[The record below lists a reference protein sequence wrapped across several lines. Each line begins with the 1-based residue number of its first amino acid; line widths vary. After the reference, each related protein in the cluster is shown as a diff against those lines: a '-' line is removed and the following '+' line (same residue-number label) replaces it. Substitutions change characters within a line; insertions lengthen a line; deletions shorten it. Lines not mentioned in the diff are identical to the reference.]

1 MTFPPVLMAAA
12 LVLAM
17 PVAIIQNRGLVP
29 LAAILGLA
37 ALLVLRRDR
46 AWAAALTPGAVL
58 AALALGAW
66 ATLSSAWAL
75 ERVPALVGG
84 ARLLV
89 LVLALALVLAAA
101 RAVQEREARMLL
113 AALVAG
119 AVLGAILLLVE
130 LRFGAPLNNALRS
143 FPEPPRSAEG
153 TKPAAT
159 LLALLAGPAVLA
171 AFRLAGARLAM
182 LVGMLAALAVVAST
196 SEAARLGLIAAI
208 AAGGFAL
215 ALPMLARRA
224 LPALLAIAV
233 LAGPPVLDQVAK
245 GATRAGLLP
254 LSAVHRTL
262 IWDYAAERAGER
274 PLAGFG
280 MDAARSLPGGREN
293 PDAARLD
300 RLGIT
305 GPARAFFDV
314 APRGLAE
321 LIPLHTHSMP
331 LQIRLELGFV
341 GLALFAGFAFFAG
354 RAVASLPG
362 RGAFAAGA
370 AVAGAA
376 VVVSLLSYGVWQHWW
391 WVSLALAALP
401 LAVLSARAGR

>member
-1 MTFPPVLMAAA
+1 MAAS

-17 PVAIIQNRGLVP
+17 PVAIVQNRGLVP
-29 LAAILGLA
+29 LAVLLGVTAVLM
-37 ALLVLRRDR
+37 LRR
-46 AWAAALTPGAVL
+46 AGGWAAALAPGAIL

-66 ATLSSAWAL
+66 AMLSAAWAL
-75 ERVPALVGG
+75 EGAQALAGG
-84 ARLLV
+84 ARLLA
-89 LVLALALVLAAA
+89 LTLALALVLAAA
-101 RAVQEREARMLL
+101 RVVEEREARMLL
-113 AALVAG
+113 AALVTG

-130 LRFGAPLNNALRS
+130 LRFGAPLNNALRG

-171 AFRLAGARLAM
+171 ACRLAGGWVAVP
-182 LVGMLAALAVVAST
+182 VGVLAALAVIVST
-196 SEAARLGLIAAI
+196 SEAARLGLLAAA
-208 AAGGFAL
+208 AAGGCSL
-215 ALPMLARRA
+215 AFPALARRT

-233 LAGPPVLDQVAK
+233 LAGPPLLDQVAR

-280 MDAARSLPGGREN
+280 MDAARSLPGGREK

-305 GPARAFFDV
+305 GAQRAFFDA
-314 APRGLAE
+314 APRTIVE

-341 GLALFAGFAFFAG
+341 GLALFAGFAFFGG
-354 RAVASLPG
+354 RAAAALPG
-362 RGAFAAGA
+362 RGTFAAGA

-376 VVVSLLSYGVWQHWW
+376 VVVSLLSYGAWQHWW

-401 LAVLSARAGR
+401 LAVLSARGGR